1 MDSSPVSGRG
11 AITGWHNEPFRP
23 KRMKWFF
30 FCIGK
35 ACSRVAQRTVSPL
48 GEGYLLWDETVL
60 YLQEVVMKV
69 KICGIRNLETALV
82 AEQCGADFLGFI
94 FYPES
99 HRYIE
104 PKQAAAITARLT
116 QAKKVGVFVD
126 ESWREVN
133 RIIRMADLDYVQL
146 HGRESAEYAERME
159 APVIKAWRW
168 GDGFTAEKANA
179 FPSELIL
186 VDTFVK
192 GKAGGTGES
201 FSWAEASEELGKLQK
216 PWLLAGGI
224 SADNV
229 KEAADILHP
238 FGVDV
243 SGSLEIKGKKS
254 AEKIEEFLERMDR
267 EGLR

>member
-1 MDSSPVSGRG
+1 
-11 AITGWHNEPFRP
+11 
-23 KRMKWFF
+23 
-30 FCIGK
+30 
-35 ACSRVAQRTVSPL
+35 
-48 GEGYLLWDETVL
+48 
-60 YLQEVVMKV
+60 MKV

-82 AEQCGADFLGFI
+82 AEQCGADLLGFI
-94 FYPES
+94 FYPKS

-104 PKQAAAITARLT
+104 PKQAADITARLT
-116 QAKKVGVFVD
+116 RAKKVGVFVD

-133 RIIRMADLDYVQL
+133 RILRIADLDYVQL
-146 HGRESAEYAERME
+146 HGRESVEYAEKIE

-168 GDGFTAEKANA
+168 GDGFTAEEANG
-179 FPSELIL
+179 FPAEMIL

-192 GKAGGTGES
+192 GQAGGTGES
-201 FSWAEASEELGKLQK
+201 FCWSEASEELGKLQK

-229 KEAADILHP
+229 KEATDILHP

-254 AEKIEEFLERMDR
+254 TEKIEEFLDRMAR